1 MVFPCVQPLVCGGK
15 MKKIL
20 FVATG
25 GTIACADTAE
35 GLAPRFSAESLLSAV
50 PQIGGLCRV
59 EAVQPFALDS
69 TDMRPSSWVQLAGT
83 IQNAYNDYDG
93 FVIAHGTDTL
103 AYGAAALSCLIQHS
117 AKPIVLT
124 GSQNPLAQVG
134 SDAPRNLLDA
144 FKTACCEA
152 SGVMVVFGGRIIS
165 GQSAVKV
172 HTTEFDAFRSINAPQ
187 LGTAENGRITW
198 HEPHFEE
205 GAPVFFSR
213 LDSAVMLIKMTPA
226 MPPQL
231 LEFAAEHCRAV
242 IIECFGMGGMPDY
255 GAAEYESRLGTL
267 AMSGVQVIITTQ
279 VQQGGCD
286 LAVYEV
292 GRRIQKY
299 GVLEAGGM
307 TSEFALMKAMWALAY
322 SADSSDF
329 SELFC
334 RSI

>member
-1 MVFPCVQPLVCGGK
+1 

-35 GLAPRFSAESLLSAV
+35 GLAPRFSAESLLDAV
-50 PQIGGLCRV
+50 PEIGELCSV
-59 EAVQPFALDS
+59 EAVQPFSLDS
-69 TDMRPSSWVQLAGT
+69 TDMRPTDWVSLAGV
-83 IQNAYNDYDG
+83 IQRAYSDYDG

-117 AKPIVLT
+117 AKPIVMT
-124 GSQNPLAQVG
+124 GSQKPLMERN
-134 SDAPRNLLDA
+134 SDAARNLVDA
-144 FKTACCEA
+144 FGTACDEA
-152 SGVMVVFGGRIIS
+152 SGVMVVFGGRIIG

-187 LGTAENGRITW
+187 LGTAENGAVTW
-198 HEPHFEE
+198 HEPHYED

-213 LDSAVMLIKMTPA
+213 LDSAAMLIKMTPA

-231 LEFAAEHCRAV
+231 LEFAAEHCRAL
-242 IIECFGMGGMPDY
+242 IIESFGMGGMPDY
-255 GAAEYESRLGTL
+255 GEAEYESRLGQL
-267 AMSGVQVIITTQ
+267 AMAGVQVIVTTQ
-279 VQQGGCD
+279 VQRGGCD
-286 LAVYEV
+286 LSVYEV
-292 GRRIQKY
+292 GRRLQKY
-299 GVLEAGGM
+299 GVIEAGSM
-307 TSEFALMKAMWALAY
+307 TSEFALIKAMWALAY

-329 SELFC
+329 RELFC